1 MEEVLDTY
9 KLPYREDTP
18 VVCMDEKP
26 YQMLDQVLSPLPV
39 KPGSIRKEDAEYKRK
54 GACSIFVFAQPLAD
68 YRHVSVRKTRTMV
81 DWAQEIEYLLTVI
94 YPDKKKVILVMD
106 NLNTHTCASL
116 YKAFPPEKARELA
129 KRLDIRYTPK
139 HGSWLNIAE
148 IELNVMTRQC
158 LKRRIPEITRLSE
171 ELTAWEQARNK
182 AKGTVDWQFTTAD
195 ARINLKSLYPKVT
208 LL

>member
-1 MEEVLDTY
+1 MEEILDTY
-9 KLPYREDTP
+9 KLPYKEKAP

-26 YQMLDQVLSPLPV
+26 YQLLDWVLRPLQL

-54 GACSIFVFAQPLAD
+54 GTCSIFVFTQPLAD
-68 YRHVSVRKTRTMV
+68 YRHTSVRKTRTMV

-94 YPDKKKVILVMD
+94 YPDKKNVILVMD

-158 LKRRIPEITRLSE
+158 LKRRIPDIDSLSA
-171 ELTAWEQARNK
+171 ELTAWKNTRNRV
-182 AKGTVDWQFTTAD
+182 KGTVDWQFTTED
-195 ARINLKSLYPKVT
+195 TRINLKSLYPKIVIS
-208 LL
+208 

>member
-1 MEEVLDTY
+1 MEEILDTY
-9 KLPYREDTP
+9 KLPYKEDTP

-26 YQMLDQVLSPLPV
+26 YQMLDQVLNTLPV
-39 KPGSIRKEDAEYKRK
+39 KPGSIRKEDAEYSRK
-54 GACSIFVFAQPLAD
+54 GTCSIFVFAQPLAN
-68 YRHVSVRKTRTMV
+68 YRHTSVRETRTMV

-94 YPDKKKVILVMD
+94 YPDKKKIILVMD

-116 YKAFPPEKARELA
+116 YKAFPPEKARELG

-158 LKRRIPEITRLSE
+158 LKRRIPDIDSLSA
-171 ELTAWEQARNK
+171 ELTAWEHARNK
-182 AKGTVDWQFTTAD
+182 ANGTVEWQFTTAD
-195 ARINLKSLYPKVT
+195 ARINLKSLYPKVK
-208 LL
+208 LS